1 MNNFNNF
8 NNFNQINSYSST
20 IDQQSRENSQTIN
33 DKINNIQNNGYYQQ
47 YNYSTL
53 FENFPVNTRLS
64 DTNRDS
70 NKELLSGTKMIP
82 GCSIDSSEFILNQYK
97 NSNDSKNIDYK
108 KEININNLNNQF
120 NNNNISSL
128 ENNYSNTIKNQYNTN
143 GNIVVENKSESSRI
157 DSKNSSN
164 KRLQELGPLASTH
177 SMPINNN
184 KIYDNKHSYPV
195 NTRYS

>member
-1 MNNFNNF
+1 MNNF

-20 IDQQSRENSQTIN
+20 IEQQSKENSQTIN
-33 DKINNIQNNGYYQQ
+33 DKINNIQNNGFFKQ

-53 FENFPVNTRLS
+53 FENFPVNTRLGE
-64 DTNRDS
+64 NIRGN
-70 NKELLSGTKMIP
+70 NKEILSGTKMIP
-82 GCSIDSSEFILNQYK
+82 GCSIDSSEFIYDQYK
-97 NSNDSKNIDYK
+97 NSNNSKNIDYK
-108 KEININNLNNQF
+108 KQVDINNLNNQF
-120 NNNNISSL
+120 NNNISSL
-128 ENNYSNTIKNQYNTN
+128 ENDYSYTIKNQYNTSD
-143 GNIVVENKSESSRI
+143 NIVIENKLESSKI

-184 KIYDNKHSYPV
+184 KIYDNKHSYPI